1 MLAAQEVHR
10 EEERDVG
17 GDNMVQSTIDSC
29 QLDEVSLELYIPSLK
44 HRSISV
50 VLEKS

>member
-29 QLDEVSLELYIPSLK
+29 QLDEVSLEL
-44 HRSISV
+44 
-50 VLEKS
+50 